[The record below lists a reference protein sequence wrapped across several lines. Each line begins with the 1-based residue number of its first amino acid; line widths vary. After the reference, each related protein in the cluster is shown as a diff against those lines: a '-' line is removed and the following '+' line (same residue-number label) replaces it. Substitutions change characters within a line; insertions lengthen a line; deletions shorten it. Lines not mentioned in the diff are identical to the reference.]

1 MKKIGTGSITFIAA
15 FIISAVGVVVS
26 GLRGGFAT
34 FSVVSVAAWFG
45 VLAACL
51 LFSFFCAVVAN
62 WLASADAVNEVRAA
76 HPEWYMSQLGV
87 DQDVIEAA
95 RDQLTMERS
104 SAGTDSRSAGSE
116 DSKEAK

>member
-1 MKKIGTGSITFIAA
+1 M
-15 FIISAVGVVVS
+15 
-26 GLRGGFAT
+26 
-34 FSVVSVAAWFG
+34 
-45 VLAACL
+45 
-51 LFSFFCAVVAN
+51 
-62 WLASADAVNEVRAA
+62 NEVRAA
-76 HPEWYMSQLGV
+76 HPEWYMNQLGV